1 MQEKILELEN
11 KITEMEEEK
20 GNLQLRLVDFED
32 ITASDENLK
41 EQLKESLMKL
51 QKKEDELDDHVRTLS
66 KLETE
71 KLDLVEAMKDR
82 DEEFGRMSNQLSE
95 LMSTNEELCRTKV
108 KLEIRAVELEEQKDR
123 WEDEKK
129 ELDESIENLKTELKA
144 RSETFKNI
152 EDDRDRLKMEI
163 QQLNDNQLNTI

>member
-1 MQEKILELEN
+1 MGVDDSEMQEKILELEN
-11 KITEMEEEK
+11 TITEMEEEK

-32 ITASDENLK
+32 MTASDENLK

-95 LMSTNEELCRTKV
+95 LMSTNE
-108 KLEIRAVELEEQKDR
+108 
-123 WEDEKK
+123 
-129 ELDESIENLKTELKA
+129 
-144 RSETFKNI
+144 
-152 EDDRDRLKMEI
+152 
-163 QQLNDNQLNTI
+163 

>member
-1 MQEKILELEN
+1 M
-11 KITEMEEEK
+11 
-20 GNLQLRLVDFED
+20 G
-32 ITASDENLK
+32 TASDENLK
-41 EQLKESLMKL
+41 EELKESQTKL
-51 QKKEDELDDHVRTLS
+51 QRKEDELDEHVRALS

-123 WEDEKK
+123 WEDERK
-129 ELDESIENLKTELKA
+129 ELEDSMETLKA
-144 RSETFKNI
+144 EVKVRLDTFKDI
-152 EDDRDRLKMEI
+152 EDERDRLKIEI
-163 QQLNDNQLNTI
+163 DQLNVKDAEYNLNQKYH